1 MANLGIGDIEI
12 LYSAVYV
19 LIVALIVIVSYKLT
33 YKEYINYNFSLI
45 SLFLLILAIIFMPV
59 EFTWFLFLALFV
71 VLFNLIA
78 NVFIQTNFTNVEESL
93 VVDKKEQVWH
103 SQKYTP
109 ELKPQSLKLTQG
121 EEAKKLEEDG

>member
-12 LYSAVYV
+12 LYSSVYIF
-19 LIVALIVIVSYKLT
+19 IVALIVIFSYKLT

-45 SLFLLILAIIFMPV
+45 ALFLIIMTMLFMPV
-59 EFTWFLFLALFV
+59 QFTWFLFLALFV
-71 VLFNLIA
+71 VVFNLVA
-78 NVFIQTNFTNVEESL
+78 NVFIQSNFTDVEESL

-103 SQKYTP
+103 SQKFTP

-121 EEAKKLEEDG
+121 AEAKKLEEDG